1 MKGQVLPVEER
12 YSAKNYSLEQVFG
25 WLELDEEVTAPCKS
39 YYNIGNWEDYCEYI
53 GSGVANILKRP
64 NYILKYQEHN
74 PFGVDREEIV
84 GSSEEKT

>member
-1 MKGQVLPVEER
+1 M
-12 YSAKNYSLEQVFG
+12 
-25 WLELDEEVTAPCKS
+25 
-39 YYNIGNWEDYCEYI
+39 

-64 NYILKYQEHN
+64 NYILKYHEHN